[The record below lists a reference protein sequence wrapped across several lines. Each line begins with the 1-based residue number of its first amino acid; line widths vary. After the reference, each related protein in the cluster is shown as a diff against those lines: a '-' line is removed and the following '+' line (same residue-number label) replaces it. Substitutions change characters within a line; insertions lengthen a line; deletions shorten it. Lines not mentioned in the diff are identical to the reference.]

1 MINKQEKADNS
12 QLSADSEAIYIRKS
26 PKKLTVITAVVLL
39 AVVVFNILFSV
50 IGDRQMFYIDLSQT
64 LYKSGKTNMYTLSD
78 DCKDMIADRV
88 IPMID
93 QTNEERAARG
103 EDPIKLNIVF
113 CSDRDVLEDN
123 ELTRYVSYT
132 ARAIAKR
139 FPDHV
144 SVQYIDISTNPSS
157 VQKYKVN
164 SAATLYNSDVI
175 VEFGS
180 EYLVQG
186 VNSFYYT
193 ESTADKPWAYN
204 GEQRLT
210 AMIMSVTRVES
221 PICCITS
228 NHGESLFDGN
238 GNVKEEYST
247 FISLI
252 ESAGYTVQILDL
264 ENEDI
269 PENCRMI
276 ITFDPSEDYKAF
288 GELDEGEVS
297 EIEKLDKYLDQSKSF
312 FFICN
317 PDTPKLPSLEEYL
330 EEWGVSVNRD
340 ENSENYVIEDQINC
354 TNGGVGSVV
363 VGNYATAGLG
373 ATLTEDMRKSAYP
386 AKVIFGNST
395 AIAPADNYVRR
406 YAAATE
412 TTDEYVYYSY
422 YKNGVVRTMLDVF
435 TTYNT
440 ASALTNGEVYEIAT
454 DSNLFKLMTISQ
466 ESKQIQETNLTS
478 VTKSSYVLALA
489 STDFLTNEVLDSKS
503 YGNTDVLLSALRNTG
518 NETVATDLSLKG
530 LYVYEIKDEAA
541 YKDCNTSAWLYCLV
555 LIPPVLVFSAG
566 VVITIRRKYR

>member
-1 MINKQEKADNS
+1 MINKQEKTDNS
-12 QLSADSEAIYIRKS
+12 QISADSEAIYIRKS
-26 PKKLTVITAVVLL
+26 PKKLTVITAIVLL

-386 AKVIFGNST
+386 TKVIFGNST

-422 YKNGVVRTMLDVF
+422 YKNGVVRTMLDIF

-466 ESKQIQETNLTS
+466 ETKQLQETNLTS

-489 STDFLTNEVLDSKS
+489 STEFLTNEVLDSKS

-518 NETVATDLSLKG
+518 NETVATNLSLKG

>member
-386 AKVIFGNST
+386 TKVIFGNST

-422 YKNGVVRTMLDVF
+422 YKNGVVRTMLDIF

-466 ESKQIQETNLTS
+466 ETKQLQETNLTS

-489 STDFLTNEVLDSKS
+489 STEFLTNEVLDSKS

-518 NETVATDLSLKG
+518 NETVATNLSLKG

>member
-1 MINKQEKADNS
+1 MINKQEKPDNS
-12 QLSADSEAIYIRKS
+12 QLSAESDAIYIRKS
-26 PKKLTVITAVVLL
+26 PKKLTVITAIVLL

-93 QTNEERAARG
+93 QTNKERAARG

-132 ARAIAKR
+132 ARSIAKN

-144 SVQYIDISTNPSS
+144 SVQYIDIATNPSS

-252 ESAGYTVQILDL
+252 KSAGYTVQILDL
-264 ENEDI
+264 ENEEI
-269 PENCRMI
+269 PEDCRMI
-276 ITFDPSEDYKAF
+276 ITFDPTEDYKAF
-288 GELDEGEVS
+288 GELDEGEIS

-317 PDTPKLPSLEEYL
+317 PNTPKLPNLEEYL

-340 ENSENYVIEDQINC
+340 DNSQNYVIEDQINC

-373 ATLTEDMRKSAYP
+373 ATLTEDMRKSVYP

-422 YKNGVVRTMLDVF
+422 YKNGIVRTMLDVF
-435 TTYNT
+435 TTYST

-466 ESKQIQETNLTS
+466 ESKQVQETNLTS

-518 NETVATDLSLKG
+518 NETVATNLSLKG
-530 LYVYEIKDEAA
+530 LYVYEIKDEVAL
-541 YKDCNTSAWLYCLV
+541 KDCNTSAWLYCLV
-555 LIPPVLVFSAG
+555 LIPPILIFSLG

>member
-1 MINKQEKADNS
+1 MINKQEKTDNS

-26 PKKLTVITAVVLL
+26 PKKLTVITAIVLL

-93 QTNEERAARG
+93 QTNKERAERG

-113 CSDRDVLEDN
+113 CSDRDVLEDD

-132 ARAIAKR
+132 ARSIAKS

-144 SVQYIDISTNPSS
+144 SVQYIDIATNPSS

-247 FISLI
+247 FIALI
-252 ESAGYTVQILDL
+252 KSAGYTVQILDL

-269 PENCRMI
+269 PEDCRMI
-276 ITFDPSEDYKAF
+276 ITFDPTEDYKAF
-288 GELDEGEVS
+288 GELDEGEIS

-373 ATLTEDMRKSAYP
+373 ATLTEDMRKSVYP

-406 YAAATE
+406 YATATE
-412 TTDEYVYYSY
+412 TTSEYVYYGY
-422 YKNGVVRTMLDVF
+422 YKNGVTRTMLDVF

-454 DSNLFKLMTISQ
+454 DSNLFKLMTITQ
-466 ESKQIQETNLTS
+466 ESEYVQETNLTS
-478 VTKSSYVLALA
+478 TTQSSYVLALA
-489 STDFLTNEVLDSKS
+489 STDFLTNEVLNSKS

-518 NETVATDLSLKG
+518 NETVATNLSLKG
-530 LYVYEIKDEAA
+530 IYVYDIKDEAA
-541 YKDCNTSAWLYCLV
+541 LKNVNAPAWLYCLV
-555 LIPPVLVFSAG
+555 LIPPILIFSAG
-566 VVITIRRKYR
+566 IVITIRRKYR

>member
-1 MINKQEKADNS
+1 MINKQENPDKA
-12 QLSADSEAIYIRKS
+12 QLSAESEAIYIRKS
-26 PKKLTVITAVVLL
+26 PKKLAVITAAVLL

-93 QTNEERAARG
+93 QTNKERAERG

-132 ARAIAKR
+132 ARSIAKN

-144 SVQYIDISTNPSS
+144 SVQYINIATNPSS

-238 GNVKEEYST
+238 GNIKEEYST
-247 FISLI
+247 FVSLI

-264 ENEDI
+264 EKEEI
-269 PENCRMI
+269 PEDCRMI
-276 ITFDPSEDYKAF
+276 ITFDPTEDYKAF
-288 GELDEGEVS
+288 GKLDEGEVS

-317 PDTPKLPSLEEYL
+317 PGTPKLPSLEEYL

-340 ENSENYVIEDQINC
+340 DKSQNYVIEDQINC

-373 ATLTEDMRKSAYP
+373 ATLTEDMRKSVYP

-395 AIAPADNYVRR
+395 AIAPSDNYVRR

-422 YKNGVVRTMLDVF
+422 YKNGIVRTMLDVF

-466 ESKQIQETNLTS
+466 ESKQVQETNLTS
-478 VTKSSYVLALA
+478 ATKSSYVLALA

-518 NETVATDLSLKG
+518 NETVATNLSLKG
-530 LYVYEIKDEAA
+530 LYVYEIKDEATL
-541 YKDCNTSAWLYCLV
+541 KDCNTSAWLYCLV
-555 LIPPVLVFSAG
+555 LIPPVLIFSAG

>member
-386 AKVIFGNST
+386 TKVIFGNST

-422 YKNGVVRTMLDVF
+422 YKNGVVRTMLDIF
-435 TTYNT
+435 TTYYT

-466 ESKQIQETNLTS
+466 ETKQLQETNLTS

-489 STDFLTNEVLDSKS
+489 STEFLTNEVLDSKS

-518 NETVATDLSLKG
+518 NETVATNLSLKG

>member
-26 PKKLTVITAVVLL
+26 PKKLTVITAIVLL

-386 AKVIFGNST
+386 TKVIFGNST

-422 YKNGVVRTMLDVF
+422 YKNGVVRTMLDIF

-466 ESKQIQETNLTS
+466 ETKQLQETNLTS

-489 STDFLTNEVLDSKS
+489 STEFLTNEVLDSKS

-518 NETVATDLSLKG
+518 NETVATNLSLKG

>member
-1 MINKQEKADNS
+1 MINKQEKADSS
-12 QLSADSEAIYIRKS
+12 QLSANDEAVYNRKS
-26 PKKLTVITAVVLL
+26 PKKSTVITAVVLL

-50 IGDRQMFYIDLSQT
+50 VGDRQMFYIDLSQT
-64 LYKSGKTNMYTLSD
+64 LYKSGKSNMYTLSD
-78 DCKDMIADRV
+78 DCRDMIADRV

-93 QTNEERAARG
+93 QTNKERSERG

-113 CSDRDVLEDN
+113 CSDRDVLEGD

-132 ARAIAKR
+132 ARSIEKR
-139 FPDHV
+139 FPDYV

-157 VQKYKVN
+157 VQKYKIN

-228 NHGESLFDGN
+228 NHGESLFDEN
-238 GNVKEEYST
+238 GNVKEAYST

-264 ENEDI
+264 ENEEI
-269 PENCRMI
+269 PEDCRMI
-276 ITFDPSEDYKAF
+276 ITFDPTEDYKAF
-288 GELDEGEVS
+288 GKLDEGEIS
-297 EIEKLDKYLDQSKSF
+297 EIEKLDKYLDESKSF

-340 ENSENYVIEDQINC
+340 DNSQNYVIEDQINC

-363 VGNYATAGLG
+363 IGNYATAGLG
-373 ATLTEDMRKSAYP
+373 ATLTEDMRKNAYP

-412 TTDEYVYYSY
+412 TTGEYVYYSY
-422 YKNGVVRTMLDVF
+422 YKNGIVRTMLDVF

-440 ASALTNGEVYEIAT
+440 ASALTNGEVYEVAT

-466 ESKQIQETNLTS
+466 ETKQVQETNLTS
-478 VTKSSYVLALA
+478 VSKSSYVLALA
-489 STDFLTNEVLDSKS
+489 STEFLTNEVLDSKS

-530 LYVYEIKDEAA
+530 LYVYGIEDDAA

-555 LIPPVLVFSAG
+555 LIPPLLVFSAG
-566 VVITIRRKYR
+566 IVITVRRKYR

>member
-1 MINKQEKADNS
+1 MINKQEKPDNS
-12 QLSADSEAIYIRKS
+12 QLSAESDAIYIRKS
-26 PKKLTVITAVVLL
+26 PKKLTVITAIVLL

-93 QTNEERAARG
+93 QTNKERAARG

-132 ARAIAKR
+132 ARSIAKN

-144 SVQYIDISTNPSS
+144 SVQYIDIATNPSS

-252 ESAGYTVQILDL
+252 KSAGYTVQILDL
-264 ENEDI
+264 ENEEI
-269 PENCRMI
+269 PEDCRMI
-276 ITFDPSEDYKAF
+276 ITFDPTEDYKAF
-288 GELDEGEVS
+288 GELDEGEIS

-317 PDTPKLPSLEEYL
+317 PNTPKLPNLEEYL

-340 ENSENYVIEDQINC
+340 DNSQNYVIEDQINC

-373 ATLTEDMRKSAYP
+373 ATLTEDMRKSVYP

-422 YKNGVVRTMLDVF
+422 YKNGIVRTMLDVF
-435 TTYNT
+435 TTYST

-466 ESKQIQETNLTS
+466 ESKQVQETNLTS

-489 STDFLTNEVLDSKS
+489 STDFLSNEVLDSKS

-518 NETVATDLSLKG
+518 NETVATNLSLKG
-530 LYVYEIKDEAA
+530 LYVYEIKDEVAL
-541 YKDCNTSAWLYCLV
+541 KDCNTSAWLYCLV
-555 LIPPVLVFSAG
+555 LIPPILIFSLG

>member
-1 MINKQEKADNS
+1 MINNQGKNDNS

-39 AVVVFNILFSV
+39 AVVIFNILFSV

-93 QTNEERAARG
+93 QTNKERAGRG

-113 CSDRDVLEDN
+113 CSDRDVLEDD

-132 ARAIAKR
+132 ARSIAKR

-144 SVQYIDISTNPSS
+144 SVQYINIATNPSS

-269 PENCRMI
+269 PEDCRMI

-288 GELDEGEVS
+288 GELDEGEIS

-340 ENSENYVIEDQINC
+340 ENSQNYVIEDQINC

-373 ATLTEDMRKSAYP
+373 ATLTEDMRKSVYP

-406 YAAATE
+406 YSAATE

-466 ESKQIQETNLTS
+466 ESKQLQETNLTS

-518 NETVATDLSLKG
+518 NETVATNLSLKG
-530 LYVYEIKDEAA
+530 IYVYDVKDEAA
-541 YKDCNTSAWLYCLV
+541 YKDSNTSAWLYCLV
-555 LIPPVLVFSAG
+555 LIPPILIFSAG

>member
-39 AVVVFNILFSV
+39 AVVIFNILFSV

-93 QTNEERAARG
+93 QTNKERAGRG

-113 CSDRDVLEDN
+113 CSDRDVLEDD

-132 ARAIAKR
+132 ARSIAKR

-144 SVQYIDISTNPSS
+144 SVQYINIATNPSS

-269 PENCRMI
+269 PEDCRMI

-288 GELDEGEVS
+288 GELDEGEIS

-317 PDTPKLPSLEEYL
+317 PDTPKLPNLEEYL

-340 ENSENYVIEDQINC
+340 ENSQNYVIEDQINC
-354 TNGGVGSVV
+354 TNGGIGSVV

-373 ATLTEDMRKSAYP
+373 ATLTEDMRKSVYP

-406 YAAATE
+406 YSAATE

-466 ESKQIQETNLTS
+466 ESKQLQETNLTS

-518 NETVATDLSLKG
+518 NETVATNLSLKG
-530 LYVYEIKDEAA
+530 IYVYDVKDEAA
-541 YKDCNTSAWLYCLV
+541 YKDSNTSAWLYCLV
-555 LIPPVLVFSAG
+555 LIPPILIFSAG

>member
-1 MINKQEKADNS
+1 MINNQGKNDNS

-39 AVVVFNILFSV
+39 AVVIFNILFSV

-93 QTNEERAARG
+93 QTNKERAGRG

-113 CSDRDVLEDN
+113 CSDRDVLEDD

-132 ARAIAKR
+132 ARSIAKR

-144 SVQYIDISTNPSS
+144 SVQYINIATNPSS

-269 PENCRMI
+269 PEDCRMI

-288 GELDEGEVS
+288 GELDEGEIS

-317 PDTPKLPSLEEYL
+317 PDTPKLPNLEEYL

-340 ENSENYVIEDQINC
+340 ENSQNYVIEDQINC
-354 TNGGVGSVV
+354 TNGGIGSVV

-373 ATLTEDMRKSAYP
+373 ATLTEDMRKSVYP

-406 YAAATE
+406 YSAATE

-466 ESKQIQETNLTS
+466 ESKQLQETNLTS

-518 NETVATDLSLKG
+518 NETVATNLSLKG
-530 LYVYEIKDEAA
+530 IYVYDVKDEAA
-541 YKDCNTSAWLYCLV
+541 YKDSNTSAWLYCLV
-555 LIPPVLVFSAG
+555 LIPPILIFSAG

>member
-1 MINKQEKADNS
+1 MINNQGKNDNS

-39 AVVVFNILFSV
+39 AVVIFNILFSV

-93 QTNEERAARG
+93 QTNKERAGRG

-113 CSDRDVLEDN
+113 CSDRDVLEDD

-132 ARAIAKR
+132 ARSIAKR

-144 SVQYIDISTNPSS
+144 SVQYMNIATNPSS

-269 PENCRMI
+269 PEDCRMI

-288 GELDEGEVS
+288 GELDEGEIS

-340 ENSENYVIEDQINC
+340 ENSQNYVIEDQINC

-373 ATLTEDMRKSAYP
+373 ATLTEDMRKSVYP

-406 YAAATE
+406 YSAATE

-466 ESKQIQETNLTS
+466 ESKQLQETNLTS

-518 NETVATDLSLKG
+518 NETVATNLSLKG
-530 LYVYEIKDEAA
+530 IYVYDVKDEAA
-541 YKDCNTSAWLYCLV
+541 YKDSNTSAWLYCLV
-555 LIPPVLVFSAG
+555 LIPPILIFSAG

>member
-1 MINKQEKADNS
+1 MINNQGKNDNS

-39 AVVVFNILFSV
+39 AVVIFNILFSV

-93 QTNEERAARG
+93 QTNKERAGRG

-113 CSDRDVLEDN
+113 CSDRDVLEDD

-132 ARAIAKR
+132 ARSIAKR

-144 SVQYIDISTNPSS
+144 SVQYINIATNPSS

-269 PENCRMI
+269 PEDCRMI

-288 GELDEGEVS
+288 GELDEGEIS

-340 ENSENYVIEDQINC
+340 ENFQNYVIEDQINC

-373 ATLTEDMRKSAYP
+373 ATLTEDMRKSVYP

-406 YAAATE
+406 YSAATE

-466 ESKQIQETNLTS
+466 ESKQLQETNLTS

-518 NETVATDLSLKG
+518 NETVATNLSLKG
-530 LYVYEIKDEAA
+530 IYVYDVKDEAA
-541 YKDCNTSAWLYCLV
+541 YKDSNTSAWLYCLV
-555 LIPPVLVFSAG
+555 LIPPILIFSAG